1 MLSTYLNQTAELRR
15 MTGTDAYGTPKYA
28 AEITVPCRFIGNN
41 KQTSGDTSRSKTNGG
56 IYYLEHEVC
65 AGDMLDGCVV
75 NEVKPMVTIG
85 GGIEGYKAV
94 TA

>member
-15 MTGTDAYGTPKYA
+15 MTGTDAYGSPKYDSA
-28 AEITVPCRFIGNN
+28 VIVPCRFIAHS
-41 KQTSGDTSRSKTNGG
+41 KQTSGDTSRNRIDGG
-56 IYYLEHEVC
+56 VYYLEHEVC
-65 AGDMLDGCVV
+65 AGDMLDSCVV
-75 NEVKPMVTIG
+75 SEVKPMVAIG

>member
-28 AEITVPCRFIGNN
+28 AEITVPCRFIAHN
-41 KQTSGDTSRSKTNGG
+41 KQTSGDTSRSKTTGG
-56 IYYLEHEVC
+56 VYYLEHEVR

-75 NEVKPMVTIG
+75 NEVKPMVAIG
-85 GGIEGYKAV
+85 GSIVGYKAV
-94 TA
+94 TV

>member
-15 MTGTDAYGTPKYA
+15 MTGTDAYGSPKYDSA
-28 AEITVPCRFIGNN
+28 VTVACRFIAHSR
-41 KQTSGDTSRSKTNGG
+41 QTSGDTSRSNASGG
-56 IYYLEHEVC
+56 VYYLEHEVC

-75 NEVKPMVTIG
+75 SEVKPMVVIG
-85 GGIEGYKAV
+85 GGIDGYKAV